1 MHLSIIPPCTLFVA
15 VLVPI
20 LCASASAQSV
30 KIVGI
35 GASPCAKFLLE
46 ASADPRYG
54 REYMAW
60 AQGYLSGLL
69 IRAPQG
75 KDENLDLAPS
85 SFPLR
90 RQAGYLRTYCE
101 THRSA
106 DFSDAV
112 EELYKELRA
121 APR

>member
-1 MHLSIIPPCTLFVA
+1 MKHPYLVGVAAVALLVGPTLA
-15 VLVPI
+15 
-20 LCASASAQSV
+20 AAQAV

-35 GASPCAKFLLE
+35 GAAPCTTFLQQ
-46 ASADPRYG
+46 ASADPRTG

-69 IRAPQG
+69 MRAPEG
-75 KDENLDLAPS
+75 KDENLDLLPP

-90 RQAGYLRTYCE
+90 KQAEFLRVYCE
-101 THRSA
+101 TNRGA

-112 EELYKELRA
+112 ENLYKTLRA
-121 APR
+121 PPG